1 MLRKSFF
8 TGAIMLIA
16 LLFSVANSVSAG
28 TVSFKFN
35 KNPWNLTKVNSNDAP
50 EKGKIEDNVEIKQD
64 GFILTNKKVNETKW
78 NRLEGSNYV
87 VYKDNKIT
95 ITAPAGK
102 EIVKIEFQAFN
113 KFSFGLTNDEGI
125 KEETNDDWF
134 EDFDADANDP
144 IVFKMKAQ
152 KATFTGGSTTTR
164 LVYIEVVYKEV
175 PVEEEP
181 KKEDPNTATF
191 DFKNNFKTSWGITNV
206 DASSTNSQEGKIE
219 DAKEVVENGIS
230 FNTKSNGNNE
240 VARVQ
245 AGVLSLPKTHTLT
258 FKAPQGRKIKTIEFS
273 FETPQSWLLGPKND
287 NIMPENKVATYQVNA
302 PEVTFTAFFRTS
314 KINKVVITLEEEVP
328 AGISSVNVKEAT
340 NSNVYNLNGVL
351 VGTEN
356 TFNQLPKGV
365 YIVNGKKVVKN

>member
-16 LLFSVANSVSAG
+16 LLFGVTNSVSAG
-28 TVSFKFN
+28 SARFKFKN
-35 KNPWNLTKVNSNDAP
+35 NPWNLTKVNSDDAP

-78 NRLEGSNYV
+78 NRLEGDNYV

-102 EIVKIEFQAFN
+102 MIKRIEFQAFN
-113 KFSFGLTNDEGI
+113 QFSFDLTNDEGI
-125 KEETNDDWF
+125 KADESTGFD
-134 EDFDADANDP
+134 EDFGSDANEP
-144 IVFKMKAQ
+144 IVFRMEAK
-152 KATFTGGSTTTR
+152 KATFTGGSSTTR
-164 LVYIEVVYKEV
+164 LVYIEIYYKDV

-230 FNTKSNGNNE
+230 FNTKSNGNND
-240 VARVQ
+240 VARVK
-245 AGVLSLPKTHTLT
+245 AGVFYLPKTHTLT

-302 PEVTFTAFFRTS
+302 PEVTFTAFLSTS

-340 NSNVYNLNGVL
+340 NNNVYNLNGVL

>member
-16 LLFSVANSVSAG
+16 LLFGVTNSVSAG
-28 TVSFKFN
+28 SARFKF
-35 KNPWNLTKVNSNDAP
+35 KDNPWKLAKASPNDAP
-50 EKGKIEDNVEIKQD
+50 ENGKIEDNVEIKQD

-78 NRLEGSNYV
+78 NRLEGDNYV

-102 EIVKIEFQAFN
+102 MIKRIEFQALSQ
-113 KFSFGLTNDEGI
+113 FSFDLTNDEGI
-125 KEETNDDWF
+125 KADESTSWD
-134 EDFDADANDP
+134 EDFGSGANDP
-144 IVFKMKAQ
+144 IVFRMEAK

-164 LVYIEVVYKEV
+164 LVYIEIYYKEV

-245 AGVLSLPKTHTLT
+245 AGVFSLPKTHTLT

-314 KINKVVITLEEEVP
+314 KINKIVITLEEEVP

-340 NSNVYNLNGVL
+340 NNNVYNLNGVL

>member
-16 LLFSVANSVSAG
+16 LLFGVTNSVSAG
-28 TVSFKFN
+28 SARFKF
-35 KNPWNLTKVNSNDAP
+35 KDNPWKLAKASPNDVP
-50 EKGKIEDNVEIKQD
+50 ENGKIEDNVEINQD

-78 NRLEGSNYV
+78 NRLEGDNYV

-102 EIVKIEFQAFN
+102 MIKRIEFQALSQ
-113 KFSFGLTNDEGI
+113 FSFDLTNDEGI
-125 KEETNDDWF
+125 KADESTSFD
-134 EDFDADANDP
+134 EDFGSGANDP
-144 IVFKMKAQ
+144 IVFRMEAK

-164 LVYIEVVYKEV
+164 LVYIEIYYKEV

-219 DAKEVVENGIS
+219 DAKEVVENGVS
-230 FNTKSNGNNE
+230 FNTKSNGNNDA
-240 VARVQ
+240 ARVK
-245 AGVLSLPKTHTLT
+245 AGVFYLPKTHTLT

-273 FETPQSWLLGPKND
+273 FETTQSWLLGPKND
-287 NIMPENKVATYQVNA
+287 NITPENKVATYQVNA
-302 PEVTFTAFFRTS
+302 PEATFTAFFTFS
-314 KINKVVITLEEEVP
+314 KMNKIVVTLEEEVP

-340 NSNVYNLNGVL
+340 NNNVYNLNGVL

>member
-16 LLFSVANSVSAG
+16 LLFGVTNSVSAG
-28 TVSFKFN
+28 SARFKF
-35 KNPWNLTKVNSNDAP
+35 KDNPWKLAKASPNDAP
-50 EKGKIEDNVEIKQD
+50 ENGKIEDNVEIKQD

-78 NRLEGSNYV
+78 NRLEGDNYV

-102 EIVKIEFQAFN
+102 MIKRIEFQALSQ
-113 KFSFGLTNDEGI
+113 FSFDLTNDEGI
-125 KEETNDDWF
+125 KADESTSWD
-134 EDFDADANDP
+134 EDFGSGANDP
-144 IVFKMKAQ
+144 IVFRMEAK

-164 LVYIEVVYKEV
+164 LVYIEIYYKEV

-230 FNTKSNGNNE
+230 FNTKSNGNNDA
-240 VARVQ
+240 ARVK
-245 AGVLSLPKTHTLT
+245 AGVFYLPKTHTLT

-273 FETPQSWLLGPKND
+273 FETTQSWLLGPKND
-287 NIMPENKVATYQVNA
+287 NITPENKVATYQVNA
-302 PEVTFTAFFRTS
+302 PEATFTAFFTFS
-314 KINKVVITLEEEVP
+314 KMNKIVITLEEEVP

-340 NSNVYNLNGVL
+340 NNNVYNLNGVL

>member
-16 LLFSVANSVSAG
+16 LLFGVTNSVSAG
-28 TVSFKFN
+28 SARFKF
-35 KNPWNLTKVNSNDAP
+35 KDNPWKLAKASPNDTP
-50 EKGKIEDNVEIKQD
+50 ENGKIEDNVEINQE

-78 NRLEGSNYV
+78 NRLEGDNYV
-87 VYKDNKIT
+87 VYKDNKII

-102 EIVKIEFQAFN
+102 MIKRIEFQALSQL
-113 KFSFGLTNDEGI
+113 SFDLTNDEGI
-125 KEETNDDWF
+125 KADESTSFD
-134 EDFDADANDP
+134 EDFGPGANDP
-144 IVFKMKAQ
+144 IVFRMEAK

-164 LVYIEVVYKEV
+164 LVYIEIYYKDV

-230 FNTKSNGNNE
+230 FNTKSNGNND
-240 VARVQ
+240 VARVK
-245 AGVLSLPKTHTLT
+245 AGVFYLPKTHTLT

-273 FETPQSWLLGPKND
+273 FETTQSWLLGPKND
-287 NIMPENKVATYQVNA
+287 NITPENKVATYQVNA
-302 PEVTFTAFFRTS
+302 PEATFTAFFTFS
-314 KINKVVITLEEEVP
+314 KMNKIVVTLEEEVP

-340 NSNVYNLNGVL
+340 NNNVYNLNGVL

>member
-16 LLFSVANSVSAG
+16 LLFGVTNSVSAG
-28 TVSFKFN
+28 SARFKF
-35 KNPWNLTKVNSNDAP
+35 KDNPWKLAKASPNDAP
-50 EKGKIEDNVEIKQD
+50 ENGKIEDNVEINQD

-78 NRLEGSNYV
+78 NRLEGDNYV

-102 EIVKIEFQAFN
+102 MIKRIEFQALSQL
-113 KFSFGLTNDEGI
+113 SFDLTNDEGI
-125 KEETNDDWF
+125 KADESTNWE
-134 EDFDADANDP
+134 EDFGSDANDP
-144 IVFKMKAQ
+144 IVFRMEAK

-164 LVYIEVVYKEV
+164 LVYIEIYYKDV

-206 DASSTNSQEGKIE
+206 DANSANPKEGKIE
-219 DAKEVVENGIS
+219 DGKEVVENGVS
-230 FNTKSNGNNE
+230 FTTQNKRSSEIT
-240 VARVQ
+240 RVKG
-245 AGVLSLPKTHTLT
+245 GVLYLPQTHTLT

-273 FETPQSWLLGPKND
+273 FETTQSWLLGPKND
-287 NIMPENKVATYQVNA
+287 NITPENKVATYQVNA
-302 PEVTFTAFFRTS
+302 PEATFTAFFTFS
-314 KINKVVITLEEEVP
+314 KMNKIVVTLEEEVP

-340 NSNVYNLNGVL
+340 NNNVYNLNGVL

>member
-16 LLFSVANSVSAG
+16 LLFGVTNSVSAG
-28 TVSFKFN
+28 SARFKF
-35 KNPWNLTKVNSNDAP
+35 KDNPWKLAKASANDAP
-50 EKGKIEDNVEIKQD
+50 ENGKIEDNFEINQD
-64 GFILTNKKVNETKW
+64 GFILTNKKFNEKNW
-78 NRLEGSNYV
+78 NRLEGEQYA

-102 EIVKIEFQAFN
+102 MIKRIEFLALSQ
-113 KFSFGLTNDEGI
+113 FSFYLTNDEGI
-125 KEETNDDWF
+125 KADESTNWE
-134 EDFDADANDP
+134 EDFGSDANDP
-144 IVFKMKAQ
+144 IVFRMEAK
-152 KATFTGGSTTTR
+152 KATFTGGSSTTR
-164 LVYIEVVYKEV
+164 LVYIEVVYKDV

-206 DASSTNSQEGKIE
+206 DANSANPKEGKIE
-219 DAKEVVENGIS
+219 DGKEVVENGVS
-230 FNTKSNGNNE
+230 FTTQNKRFSEIT
-240 VARVQ
+240 RVKG
-245 AGVLSLPKTHTLT
+245 GVLYLPQTHTLT

-273 FETPQSWLLGPKND
+273 FETTQSWLLGPKND
-287 NIMPENKVATYQVNA
+287 NITPENKVATYQVNA
-302 PEVTFTAFFRTS
+302 PEATFTAFFTFS
-314 KINKVVITLEEEVP
+314 KMNKIVVTLEEEVP

-340 NSNVYNLNGVL
+340 NNNVYNLSGVL

>member
-16 LLFSVANSVSAG
+16 LLFGVTNSVSAG
-28 TVSFKFN
+28 SARFKFKN
-35 KNPWNLTKVNSNDAP
+35 NPWNLTKVNSDDAP

-78 NRLEGSNYV
+78 NRLEGDNYV

-102 EIVKIEFQAFN
+102 MIKRIEFQAFN
-113 KFSFGLTNDEGI
+113 QFSFDLTNDEGI
-125 KEETNDDWF
+125 KADESTGFD
-134 EDFDADANDP
+134 EDFGSGANDP
-144 IVFKMKAQ
+144 IVFRMEAK

-164 LVYIEVVYKEV
+164 LVYIEIYYKEV

-219 DAKEVVENGIS
+219 DAKEVVENGVS
-230 FNTKSNGNNE
+230 FNTKSNGNNDA
-240 VARVQ
+240 ARVK
-245 AGVLSLPKTHTLT
+245 AGVFYLPKTHTLT

-302 PEVTFTAFFRTS
+302 PEVTFTAFLATS

-340 NSNVYNLNGVL
+340 NNNVYNLNGVL

>member
-16 LLFSVANSVSAG
+16 LLFGVTNSVLAG

-240 VARVQ
+240 VARVK
-245 AGVLSLPKTHTLT
+245 AGVFYLPKTHTLT

-302 PEVTFTAFFRTS
+302 PEVTFTAFFATS

-340 NSNVYNLNGVL
+340 NNNVYNLNGVL

>member
-16 LLFSVANSVSAG
+16 LLFGVTNSVSAG
-28 TVSFKFN
+28 SARFKF
-35 KNPWNLTKVNSNDAP
+35 KDNPWKLAKASPNDAP
-50 EKGKIEDNVEIKQD
+50 ENGKIEDNVEIKQD

-78 NRLEGSNYV
+78 NRLEGDNYV

-102 EIVKIEFQAFN
+102 MIKRREFQALSQ
-113 KFSFGLTNDEGI
+113 FSFDLTNDEGI
-125 KEETNDDWF
+125 KADESTSWD
-134 EDFDADANDP
+134 EDFGSGANDP
-144 IVFKMKAQ
+144 IVFRMEAK

-164 LVYIEVVYKEV
+164 LVYIEIYYKEV

-181 KKEDPNTATF
+181 KKEDSNTATF

-314 KINKVVITLEEEVP
+314 KINKIVITLEEEVP

-340 NSNVYNLNGVL
+340 NNNVYNLNGVL

>member
-16 LLFSVANSVSAG
+16 LLFGVTNSVSAG
-28 TVSFKFN
+28 SARFSFN
-35 KNPWNLTKVNSNDAP
+35 KNPWKLAKASANDAP
-50 EKGKIEDNVEIKQD
+50 ENGKIEDNFEIKQD
-64 GFILTNKKVNETKW
+64 GFILTNKKFNEKNW
-78 NRLEGSNYV
+78 NRLEGEQYA

-102 EIVKIEFQAFN
+102 MITRIEFQALSQL
-113 KFSFGLTNDEGI
+113 SFYLTNDEGI
-125 KEETNDDWF
+125 KAEESTSWD
-134 EDFDADANDP
+134 EDFGSDANDP
-144 IVFKMKAQ
+144 IVFKMKAK
-152 KATFTGGSTTTR
+152 KATFTGGSSTTR
-164 LVYIEVVYKEV
+164 LVYIEIYYKDV

-219 DAKEVVENGIS
+219 DAKEVVENGVS
-230 FNTKSNGNNE
+230 FNTKSNGNNDA
-240 VARVQ
+240 ARVK
-245 AGVLSLPKTHTLT
+245 AGVFYLPKTHTLT

-287 NIMPENKVATYQVNA
+287 NITPENKVATYQVNA
-302 PEVTFTAFFRTS
+302 PEVTFTAFFTFS
-314 KINKVVITLEEEVP
+314 KMNKIVVTLEEEVP

-340 NSNVYNLNGVL
+340 NNNVYNLNGVL

>member
-16 LLFSVANSVSAG
+16 LLFGVTNSVSAG
-28 TVSFKFN
+28 SARFKF
-35 KNPWNLTKVNSNDAP
+35 KDNPWKLAKASPNDTP
-50 EKGKIEDNVEIKQD
+50 ENGKIEDNVEIKQD
-64 GFILTNKKVNETKW
+64 GFVLTNKKVNETKW
-78 NRLEGSNYV
+78 NRLEGDNYV

-102 EIVKIEFQAFN
+102 MIKRIEFQALSQ
-113 KFSFGLTNDEGI
+113 FSFDLTNDEGI
-125 KEETNDDWF
+125 KADESTSWD
-134 EDFDADANDP
+134 EDFGSGANDP
-144 IVFKMKAQ
+144 IVFRMEAK

-164 LVYIEVVYKEV
+164 LVYIEIYYKDV

-219 DAKEVVENGIS
+219 DAKEVVENGVS

-340 NSNVYNLNGVL
+340 NNNVYNLNGVL

>member
-16 LLFSVANSVSAG
+16 LLFGVTNSVSAG
-28 TVSFKFN
+28 SARFKF
-35 KNPWNLTKVNSNDAP
+35 KDNPWKLAKASPNDAP
-50 EKGKIEDNVEIKQD
+50 ENGKIEDNVEIKQD

-78 NRLEGSNYV
+78 NRLEGDNYV

-102 EIVKIEFQAFN
+102 MIKRIEFQALSQ
-113 KFSFGLTNDEGI
+113 FSFDLTNDEGI
-125 KEETNDDWF
+125 KADESTSWD
-134 EDFDADANDP
+134 EDFGSGANDP
-144 IVFKMKAQ
+144 IVFRMEAK

-164 LVYIEVVYKEV
+164 LVYIEIYYKEV

-181 KKEDPNTATF
+181 KKEDSNTATF

-314 KINKVVITLEEEVP
+314 KINKIVITLEEEVP

-340 NSNVYNLNGVL
+340 NNNVYNLNGVL

>member
-16 LLFSVANSVSAG
+16 LLFGVTNSVSAG
-28 TVSFKFN
+28 SARFKF
-35 KNPWNLTKVNSNDAP
+35 KDNPWKLAKASPNDTP
-50 EKGKIEDNVEIKQD
+50 ENGKIEDNVEINQD

-78 NRLEGSNYV
+78 NRLEGDNYV

-102 EIVKIEFQAFN
+102 MIKRIEFQALSQ
-113 KFSFGLTNDEGI
+113 FSFDLTNDEGI
-125 KEETNDDWF
+125 KADESTSFD
-134 EDFDADANDP
+134 EDFGPGANDP
-144 IVFKMKAQ
+144 IVFRMEAK

-164 LVYIEVVYKEV
+164 LVYIEIYYKDV

-314 KINKVVITLEEEVP
+314 KINKIVITLEEEVP

-340 NSNVYNLNGVL
+340 NNNVYNLNGVL

>member
-16 LLFSVANSVSAG
+16 LLFGVTNSVLAG

-35 KNPWNLTKVNSNDAP
+35 KNPWNLTKVNSDDAP

-78 NRLEGSNYV
+78 NRLEGNNYV

-219 DAKEVVENGIS
+219 DAKEVVENGVS

-314 KINKVVITLEEEVP
+314 KINKIVITLEEEVP

-340 NSNVYNLNGVL
+340 NNNVYNLNGVL

>member
-8 TGAIMLIA
+8 TGAIMLIT
-16 LLFSVANSVSAG
+16 LLFGVTNSVSAG
-28 TVSFKFN
+28 SVSFKFN
-35 KNPWNLTKVNSNDAP
+35 KNPWNLTKVNSDDAP
-50 EKGKIEDNVEIKQD
+50 EKGKIEDNVEINQE

-78 NRLEGSNYV
+78 NRLERDNYV
-87 VYKDNKIT
+87 IYKDNKIT

-102 EIVKIEFQAFN
+102 EIVKIEFQALN

-134 EDFDADANDP
+134 EYFEADANDP

-181 KKEDPNTATF
+181 KKETTTTATF
-191 DFKNNFKTSWGITNV
+191 DFKNNFQTSWGIENVSFGTTNKL
-206 DASSTNSQEGKIE
+206 EGKIE
-219 DAKEVVENGIS
+219 DGKEVVQDGVV
-230 FNTKSNGNNE
+230 FTTVNTTTDK
-240 VARVQ
+240 ATRVKD
-245 AGVLSLPKTHTLT
+245 GVLEVPPTHSFKL
-258 FKAPQGRKIKTIEFS
+258 KAPEGMIISKVEFHVEAVKS
-273 FETPQSWLLGPKND
+273 SINPDGQAQLPTT
-287 NIMPENKVATYQVNA
+287 NKVAIYTGTTQEAN
-302 PEVTFTAFFRTS
+302 FTAKPLFA
-314 KINKVVITLEEEVP
+314 KITKMVITLTSNSTT
-328 AGISSVNVKEAT
+328 GIAHVTTHLTT
-340 NSNVYNLNGVL
+340 NNNVYNLNGVL

>member
-16 LLFSVANSVSAG
+16 LLFGVTNSVSAG
-28 TVSFKFN
+28 SARFKF
-35 KNPWNLTKVNSNDAP
+35 KDNPWKLAKASPNDAP
-50 EKGKIEDNVEIKQD
+50 ENGKIEDNVEIKQD

-78 NRLEGSNYV
+78 NRLEGDNYV

-102 EIVKIEFQAFN
+102 MIKRIEFQALSQ
-113 KFSFGLTNDEGI
+113 FSFDLTNDEGI
-125 KEETNDDWF
+125 KADESTSWD
-134 EDFDADANDP
+134 EDFGSGANDP
-144 IVFKMKAQ
+144 IVFRMEAK
-152 KATFTGGSTTTR
+152 KATFTGGSSTTR
-164 LVYIEVVYKEV
+164 LVYIEIYYKEV

-314 KINKVVITLEEEVP
+314 KINKIVITLEEEVP

-340 NSNVYNLNGVL
+340 NNNVYNLNGVL

>member
-16 LLFSVANSVSAG
+16 LLFGVTNSVSAG
-28 TVSFKFN
+28 SARFKF
-35 KNPWNLTKVNSNDAP
+35 KDNPWKLAKASPNDAP
-50 EKGKIEDNVEIKQD
+50 ENGKIEDNVEIKQE

-78 NRLEGSNYV
+78 NRLEGDNYV

-102 EIVKIEFQAFN
+102 MIKRIEFQALSQ
-113 KFSFGLTNDEGI
+113 FSFDLTNDEGI
-125 KEETNDDWF
+125 KADESTSFD
-134 EDFDADANDP
+134 EDFGSGANDP
-144 IVFKMKAQ
+144 IVFRMEAK

-164 LVYIEVVYKEV
+164 LVYIEIYYKEV

-245 AGVLSLPKTHTLT
+245 AGVFSLPKTHTLT

-314 KINKVVITLEEEVP
+314 KINKIVITLEEEVP

-340 NSNVYNLNGVL
+340 NNNVYNLNGVL

>member
-16 LLFSVANSVSAG
+16 LLFGVTNSVSAG
-28 TVSFKFN
+28 SARFKF
-35 KNPWNLTKVNSNDAP
+35 KDNPWKLAKASPNDTP
-50 EKGKIEDNVEIKQD
+50 ENGKIEDNVEIKQD
-64 GFILTNKKVNETKW
+64 GFILTNKKVNEKNW
-78 NRLEGSNYV
+78 NRLEGDNYV
-87 VYKDNKIT
+87 VYTDNKIT

-102 EIVKIEFQAFN
+102 MIKRIEFQALSQ
-113 KFSFGLTNDEGI
+113 FSFDLTNDEGI
-125 KEETNDDWF
+125 KADESTSFD
-134 EDFDADANDP
+134 EDFGSGANDP
-144 IVFKMKAQ
+144 IVFRMETK

-164 LVYIEVVYKEV
+164 LVYIEIYYKEV

-219 DAKEVVENGIS
+219 DAKEVVENGVS
-230 FNTKSNGNNE
+230 FNTKSNGNNDA
-240 VARVQ
+240 ARVK
-245 AGVLSLPKTHTLT
+245 AGVFYLPKTHTLT

-302 PEVTFTAFFRTS
+302 PEVTFTAFLATS

-340 NSNVYNLNGVL
+340 NNNVYNLNGVL

>member
-16 LLFSVANSVSAG
+16 LLFGVTNSVSAG

-35 KNPWNLTKVNSNDAP
+35 KNPWNLTKVNSDDAP
-50 EKGKIEDNVEIKQD
+50 EKGKIEDNIEINQE

-78 NRLEGSNYV
+78 NRLERDNYV

-134 EDFDADANDP
+134 EDFDADANAP

-164 LVYIEVVYKEV
+164 LVYIEVVYKDV

-219 DAKEVVENGIS
+219 DAKEVVENGVS
-230 FNTKSNGNNE
+230 FNTKSNGNNDA
-240 VARVQ
+240 ARVK
-245 AGVLSLPKTHTLT
+245 AGVFYLPKTHTLT

-273 FETPQSWLLGPKND
+273 FETLQSWLLGPD
-287 NIMPENKVATYQVNA
+287 NKALEPTNKMATYSVNA
-302 PEVTFTAFFRTS
+302 PEATFTAYFTTS

-340 NSNVYNLNGVL
+340 NNNVYNLNGVL

>member
-16 LLFSVANSVSAG
+16 LLFGVTNSVSAG
-28 TVSFKFN
+28 SARFKFKN
-35 KNPWNLTKVNSNDAP
+35 NPWNLTKVNSDDAP

-78 NRLEGSNYV
+78 NRLEGDNYV

-102 EIVKIEFQAFN
+102 MIKRIEFQAFN
-113 KFSFGLTNDEGI
+113 QFSFDLTNDEGI
-125 KEETNDDWF
+125 KADESTGFD
-134 EDFDADANDP
+134 EDFGSDANEP
-144 IVFKMKAQ
+144 IVFRMEAK
-152 KATFTGGSTTTR
+152 KATFTGGSSTTR
-164 LVYIEVVYKEV
+164 LVYIEIYYKDV

-219 DAKEVVENGIS
+219 DAKEVVENGVS
-230 FNTKSNGNNE
+230 FNTKSNGNNDA
-240 VARVQ
+240 ARVK
-245 AGVLSLPKTHTLT
+245 AGVFYLPKTHTLT

-302 PEVTFTAFFRTS
+302 PEVTFTAFLATS

-340 NSNVYNLNGVL
+340 NNNVYNLNGVL

>member
-16 LLFSVANSVSAG
+16 LLFGVTNSVSAG
-28 TVSFKFN
+28 SARFKF
-35 KNPWNLTKVNSNDAP
+35 KDNPWKLAKASPNDAP
-50 EKGKIEDNVEIKQD
+50 ENGKIEDNVEIKQD

-78 NRLEGSNYV
+78 NRLEGDNYV

-102 EIVKIEFQAFN
+102 MIKRIEFQALSQ
-113 KFSFGLTNDEGI
+113 FSFDLTNDEGI
-125 KEETNDDWF
+125 KADESTSFD
-134 EDFDADANDP
+134 EDFGSGANDP
-144 IVFKMKAQ
+144 IVFRMEAK

-164 LVYIEVVYKEV
+164 LVYIEIYYKEV

-219 DAKEVVENGIS
+219 DAKEVVENGVL

-314 KINKVVITLEEEVP
+314 KINKIVITLEEEVP

-340 NSNVYNLNGVL
+340 NNNVYNLNGVL

>member
-1 MLRKSFF
+1 
-8 TGAIMLIA
+8 MLIA
-16 LLFSVANSVSAG
+16 LLFCVTNSVSAG
-28 TVSFKFN
+28 SARFSFN
-35 KNPWNLTKVNSNDAP
+35 KNPWKLVKAGANDAP
-50 EKGKIEDNVEIKQD
+50 ENGKIEDNVEIKQD
-64 GFILTNKKVNETKW
+64 GFILTNKKFNEKNW
-78 NRLEGSNYV
+78 NRLEGEQYA

-113 KFSFGLTNDEGI
+113 KFSFDLTNDEGI
-125 KEETNDDWF
+125 KEETNEDWF
-134 EDFDADANDP
+134 EDFDADANAP

-314 KINKVVITLEEEVP
+314 KINKVVVILEEEVP

>member
-16 LLFSVANSVSAG
+16 LLFGVTNSVLAG

-95 ITAPAGK
+95 ITAPTGK

-240 VARVQ
+240 VARVK
-245 AGVLSLPKTHTLT
+245 AGVFYLPKTHTLT

-302 PEVTFTAFFRTS
+302 PEVTFTAFFATS

-340 NSNVYNLNGVL
+340 NNNVYNLNGVL

>member
-16 LLFSVANSVSAG
+16 LLFGVTNSVSAG

-125 KEETNDDWF
+125 KEETNEDWF

-219 DAKEVVENGIS
+219 DAKEVVENGVS
-230 FNTKSNGNNE
+230 FNTKSNGNNDA
-240 VARVQ
+240 ARVK
-245 AGVLSLPKTHTLT
+245 AGVFYLPKTHTLT

-302 PEVTFTAFFRTS
+302 PEVTFTAFFATS
-314 KINKVVITLEEEVP
+314 KINKVVVTLEEEVP

-340 NSNVYNLNGVL
+340 NNNVYNLNGVL

>member
-16 LLFSVANSVSAG
+16 LLFGVTNSVSAG
-28 TVSFKFN
+28 SARFKF
-35 KNPWNLTKVNSNDAP
+35 KDNPWKLAKASPNDAP
-50 EKGKIEDNVEIKQD
+50 ENGKIEDNVEIKQD

-78 NRLEGSNYV
+78 NRLEGDNYV

-102 EIVKIEFQAFN
+102 MIKRIEFQALSQ
-113 KFSFGLTNDEGI
+113 FSFDLTNDEGI
-125 KEETNDDWF
+125 KADESTSFD
-134 EDFDADANDP
+134 EDFGSGANDP
-144 IVFKMKAQ
+144 IVFRMEAK

-164 LVYIEVVYKEV
+164 LVYIEIYYKEV

-181 KKEDPNTATF
+181 KKEDPNTTTF

-219 DAKEVVENGIS
+219 DAKEVVENGVS
-230 FNTKSNGNNE
+230 FNTKSNGNNDA
-240 VARVQ
+240 ARVK
-245 AGVLSLPKTHTLT
+245 AGVFYLPKTHTLT

-302 PEVTFTAFFRTS
+302 PEVTFTAFLATS

-340 NSNVYNLNGVL
+340 NNNVYNLNGVL

-365 YIVNGKKVVKN
+365 YIVNGKKIVKN

>member
-16 LLFSVANSVSAG
+16 LLFGVTNSVSAG
-28 TVSFKFN
+28 SARFSFN
-35 KNPWNLTKVNSNDAP
+35 KNPWKLAKASANDAP
-50 EKGKIEDNVEIKQD
+50 ENGKIEDNFEIKQD
-64 GFILTNKKVNETKW
+64 GFILTNKKFNEKNW
-78 NRLEGSNYV
+78 NRLEGEQYA

-102 EIVKIEFQAFN
+102 MITRIEFQALSQL
-113 KFSFGLTNDEGI
+113 SFYLTNDEGI
-125 KEETNDDWF
+125 NPEESTGFDD
-134 EDFDADANDP
+134 DFGSDANDP
-144 IVFKMKAQ
+144 IVFKMKAK
-152 KATFTGGSTTTR
+152 KATFTGGSSTTR
-164 LVYIEVVYKEV
+164 LVYIEVVYKDV

-219 DAKEVVENGIS
+219 DAKEVVENGVS
-230 FNTKSNGNNE
+230 FNTKSNGNNDA
-240 VARVQ
+240 ARVK
-245 AGVLSLPKTHTLT
+245 AGVFYLPKTHTLT

-273 FETPQSWLLGPKND
+273 FETLQSWLLGPD
-287 NIMPENKVATYQVNA
+287 NKALEPTNKMATYSVNA
-302 PEVTFTAFFRTS
+302 PEATFTAYFTTS

-340 NSNVYNLNGVL
+340 NNNVYNLNGVL